1 MNIEDLK
8 KFFVSPESSL
18 KNVIVALDNH
28 GQHICL
34 VVDDDKHLLGT
45 ITDGDIRR
53 TILMGKALGHLA
65 RDIMNQNPRVAKEGI
80 PREEILKM
88 MTEQRITQLPLVNN
102 KGQVV
107 SLETMLT
114 LAKEAYDK
122 HANWVVLMAGGLGT
136 RLRPLTNDV
145 PKPLLEVAGKPI
157 LEKIIENCAQQHF
170 KKFYISVN
178 YKAEMIMDYFGN
190 GEKLG
195 VEIHYL
201 HETERMGTAG
211 ALSLIDDVPTEPL
224 FVMNADLVTDVSL
237 SKMLVYHNESHADVT
252 MGVREYDFQV
262 PFGVVQTQDHKVVCI
277 EEKPVHQ
284 FFVNA
289 GIYIINPEI
298 IKHIASDAFTDMPDL
313 LSKQVQNGKNVS
325 AFPVIE
331 RWIDIG
337 RLDDFQRAQNGE

>member
-1 MNIEDLK
+1 MDNEDLR
-8 KFFVSPESSL
+8 KFFVSPESPL
-18 KNVIVALDNH
+18 KDVIAVLDSH

-34 VVDDDKHLLGT
+34 VVDDAQHLLGT
-45 ITDGDIRR
+45 VTDGDIRR
-53 TILMGKALGHLA
+53 MILSGENLDHQAQ
-65 RDIMNQNPRVAKEGI
+65 DIMNLNPRVSPEGI
-80 PREEILKM
+80 PREEIIKM
-88 MTEQRITQLPLVNN
+88 MTEQRITQLPLVND
-102 KGQVV
+102 KGQGV
-107 SLETMLT
+107 SMETMFS
-114 LAKEAYDK
+114 LAKEAYDT
-122 HANWVVLMAGGLGT
+122 HSNWVVLMAGGLGM

-145 PKPLLEVAGKPI
+145 PKPLLEVGGKPI
-157 LEKIIENCAQQHF
+157 LEKIIENCAKQYF

-201 HETERMGTAG
+201 HESERMGTAG

-224 FVMNADLVTDVSL
+224 LVMNADLVTDVSL
-237 SKMLVYHNESHADVT
+237 SKMLVYHNEHYAQVT

-262 PFGVVQTQDHKVVCI
+262 PFGVVQTQHHKVERI

-289 GIYIINPEI
+289 GIYVINPEI
-298 IKHIASDAFTDMPDL
+298 IKLIASGAFTDMPDF
-313 LSKQVQNGKNVS
+313 LSKQIETGKNIS

-337 RLDDFQRAQNGE
+337 RLDDFQRAQNGG